1 MLILFINTDH
11 RDYLFF
17 TTDHG
22 PDHRDHA
29 CHTVCVHILLQ
40 IRIAVFA
47 EPSFVT
53 AVHDNEYVTN

>member
-29 CHTVCVHILLQ
+29 CYRVCGHILLQ
-40 IRIAVFA
+40 VRVVFA
-47 EPSFVT
+47 EPRFVT
-53 AVHDNEYVTN
+53 AVHTYEYVAN